1 MEFVVEFWGHRN
13 VTALHPTTIEVTKEE
28 HLTPR
33 GDCIIGVRASAS
45 VNDLPPEMKR
55 EIRSGKIMEIQI
67 VVEDHRFSLTAF
79 GHRDLSLSHPTDIVI
94 RKSSFISDRTLA
106 IRSSA
111 AAIDVPRNII
121 RLLQQGSPGRM
132 IIRIQ

>member
-13 VTALHPTTIEVTKEE
+13 VTALHRTTIEVTKEE
-28 HLTPR
+28 HLSPR

-45 VNDLPPEMKR
+45 VNDLPLEMKR

-67 VVEDHRFSLTAF
+67 VVEDHRFSFTAY
-79 GHRDLSLSHPTDIVI
+79 GHSDLSLSHPTDIVI

-111 AAIDVPRNII
+111 AAIDVPRNMI
-121 RLLQQGSPGRM
+121 RLLQQGSPGSM
-132 IIRIQ
+132 IIRI